1 MEAELEDSDRSRE
14 DDWFRRNERELLEA
28 ARLARAKRERER
40 AAHEAA
46 EESARLKA
54 LHFMK
59 CPKCGHDLHEQVL
72 EGVSVDRC
80 AFCEGIFLDAG
91 ELDSL
96 FMKRDEERKGFLA
109 KLLGA

>member
-1 MEAELEDSDRSRE
+1 
-14 DDWFRRNERELLEA
+14 
-28 ARLARAKRERER
+28 
-40 AAHEAA
+40 
-46 EESARLKA
+46 
-54 LHFMK
+54 
-59 CPKCGHDLHEQVL
+59 
-72 EGVSVDRC
+72 VSVDRC